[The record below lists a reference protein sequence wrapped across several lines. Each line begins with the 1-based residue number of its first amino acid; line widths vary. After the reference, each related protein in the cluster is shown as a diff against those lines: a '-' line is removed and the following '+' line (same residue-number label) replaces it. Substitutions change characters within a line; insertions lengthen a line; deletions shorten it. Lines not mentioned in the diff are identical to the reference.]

1 MKVQG
6 IAHAAFN
13 VTDMQKSLDYYC
25 GVLGFTDAFEME
37 RDGKPWIRYLRI
49 AQGQFLELFYNRKDD
64 TVGTAYNHLCLRVD
78 DVQAIADELRPLGL
92 LTSEVKRG
100 SDHNLQCW
108 SVDPDGN
115 RIEFMQICPESRQ
128 YQADLKAQENE

>member
-78 DVQAIADELRPLGL
+78 DV
-92 LTSEVKRG
+92 
-100 SDHNLQCW
+100 
-108 SVDPDGN
+108 
-115 RIEFMQICPESRQ
+115 
-128 YQADLKAQENE
+128 